1 MSVVKDNFSAIG
13 TATITLGTLASSTVG
28 VGRQSTLIDN
38 TANLYTTAQVA
49 CQITAGTSTG
59 TNLISVYLIR
69 SDNAAPITDD
79 NAGASDAA
87 WTQLNAPLLGNIV
100 VGAGTNVQYKAVFD
114 TTFMGHLGPKWG
126 VGVVHN
132 LGNPLNATAGS
143 HSITYTGV
151 TQSVV

>member
-1 MSVVKDNFSAIG
+1 MANNVFDSFA
-13 TATITLGTLASSTVG
+13 TLGTLTITVGTLATSTVG
-28 VGRQSTLIDN
+28 VGRQSTLVTNSTGQI
-38 TANLYTTAQVA
+38 ASQVA

-69 SDNAAPITDD
+69 SDNSATRDD
-79 NAGASDAA
+79 AAGASDAA

-100 VGAGTNVQYKAVFD
+100 VGAGTNLQYKAVFD
-114 TTFMGHLGPKWG
+114 TSSLGHLGPQWG

-143 HSITYTGV
+143 HLITYTGV
-151 TQSVV
+151 SGSIV

>member
-1 MSVVKDNFSAIG
+1 MATIKDNFATPG
-13 TATITLGTLASSTVG
+13 TYTITLGTLATSTVG

-38 TANLYTTAQVA
+38 SSNLYTSAQIA
-49 CQITAGTSTG
+49 CQVTAGTSTG
-59 TNLISVYLIR
+59 TNLVSVYLIR
-69 SDNAAPITDD
+69 SDNAVPITDD

-100 VGAGTNVQYKAVFD
+100 VGLGTNVQYKAVFD
-114 TTFMGHLGPKWG
+114 TTFLGHLGPKWG

-143 HSITYTGV
+143 HSITYIGV
-151 TQSVV
+151 TQTVV

>member
-1 MSVVKDNFSAIG
+1 MATVSDNIATLG
-13 TATITLGTLASSTVG
+13 TLTITLGTLASSAVG
-28 VGRQSTLIDN
+28 VGRQSTLLTN
-38 TANLYTTAQVA
+38 TSTSAITAQIA

-69 SDNAAPITDD
+69 SDNVGIRDD
-79 NAGASDAA
+79 AAGASDAA

-114 TTFMGHLGPKWG
+114 TTFMGHLGPQWG
-126 VGVVHN
+126 VGIVHN

-143 HSITYTGV
+143 HSITYSTF
-151 TQSVV
+151 TQTVA

>member
-1 MSVVKDNFSAIG
+1 MASNVMDSFA
-13 TATITLGTLASSTVG
+13 TLGTMTITIGTLATSTVG

-38 TANLYTTAQVA
+38 TTVKAPSAQVA
-49 CQITAGTSTG
+49 VRTTAGTSTG

-69 SDNAAPITDD
+69 SDNSATADD

-87 WTQLNAPLLGNIV
+87 WTQLNAPLLGNII
-100 VGAGTNVQYKAVFD
+100 VGAGTNVAYEAVFD
-114 TTFMGHLGPKWG
+114 TTFLGHLGPQWG

-143 HSITYTGV
+143 HLVTYVSITGSIV
-151 TQSVV
+151 